1 MLTLVKIHRGLRG
14 GRWHQIGQ
22 AWKITE
28 SMERILLWGLWR
40 FGVVLYFNARFPRSH
55 MSVTLIIGKLDFNS
69 TNFLRLLSVTT
80 HSTWSN
86 RQFVHGE
93 PFSTTSHRTLRA
105 RQQQQALEARLF
117 TGRLWAESPAVEAF
131 LFPDS
136 VSVMLC
142 YCVRGRMGD
151 IRVI

>member
-1 MLTLVKIHRGLRG
+1 MLALVKVHRGLR
-14 GRWHQIGQ
+14 RRRRHQIGQ
-22 AWKITE
+22 PWKITE
-28 SMERILLWGLWR
+28 SMERILLWGLRR
-40 FGVVLYFNARFPRSH
+40 FRVVLYFNARFPRSH
-55 MSVTLIIGKLDFNS
+55 MSVTLIGKLDFNS

-80 HSTWSN
+80 HSTWSK
-86 RQFVHGE
+86 RQFVQGE

-105 RQQQQALEARLF
+105 RQQQQAFEARLL
-117 TGRLWAESPAVEAF
+117 TGRLWPESPAVEAF